1 MGIFFPGRRAPRRF
15 SYEPRYYNPER
26 EERLRRRLR
35 IERRA
40 LSKRR
45 NALSKRRNP
54 LSLIYF
60 LILLLIALYVY
71 NALG

>member
-1 MGIFFPGRRAPRRF
+1 MGIFLPGRKVTPRRF

-45 NALSKRRNP
+45 NP
-54 LSLIYF
+54 FSLIYF
-60 LILLLIALYVY
+60 IILLLMALYVY

>member
-1 MGIFFPGRRAPRRF
+1 MGIFLPGRKVTPRRF

-45 NALSKRRNP
+45 SP

-60 LILLLIALYVY
+60 IILLLMALYVY

>member
-1 MGIFFPGRRAPRRF
+1 MGIFLPGRRVTPRRF

-40 LSKRR
+40 LSR
-45 NALSKRRNP
+45 RRNP
-54 LSLIYF
+54 LSLVYF
-60 LILLLIALYVY
+60 IILLLMALYVY